1 MLYAII
7 ADDVPGSL
15 AQRRAHRPAHLERLT
30 KLQEQGR
37 LVLAGP
43 RPSIDSADPGE
54 AGFSGSLVVAEFD
67 SLEAAQA
74 WASDDPFVHAG
85 VYGEVRVYPF
95 VKALPK

>member
-7 ADDVPGSL
+7 SDDVPDSL
-15 AQRRAHRPAHLERLT
+15 ARRRVHRPAHLERLV

-43 RPSIDSADPGE
+43 RPRIDAGDPGD
-54 AGFSGSLVVAEFD
+54 AGFSGSLIVAEFA

-74 WASDDPFVHAG
+74 WAADDPFVHAG
-85 VYGEVRVYPF
+85 VYAQVNVYPF
-95 VKALPK
+95 VKTLPR